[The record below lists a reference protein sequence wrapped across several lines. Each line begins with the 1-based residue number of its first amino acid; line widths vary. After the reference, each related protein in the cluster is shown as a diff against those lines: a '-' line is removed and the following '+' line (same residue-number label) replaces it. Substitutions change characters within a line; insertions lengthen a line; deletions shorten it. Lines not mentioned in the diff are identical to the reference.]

1 MFFFS
6 FTFLKCLSILLPCFP
21 FPLHLPFCLSFFP
34 SPLSSFQLFTSP
46 SFFSSRLPVSLTDS
60 NDEGKRKGGAG
71 REGRVDG
78 REKNTIIFLTAL
90 RLSSCSFVFCLMWR
104 FTFLFLILEQADTGA
119 PRPVY
124 TQTDWQC
131 LSVCLS
137 LAVNLFYLKRKSS
150 N

>member
-1 MFFFS
+1 MFFLLYLSEMPLNSPSLFPISSSPSLLSFLYSFS
-6 FTFLKCLSILLPCFP
+6 PFLIPTFHFPLFLFLSPSCFP
-21 FPLHLPFCLSFFP
+21 HRFKW
-34 SPLSSFQLFTSP
+34 
-46 SFFSSRLPVSLTDS
+46 R
-60 NDEGKRKGGAG
+60 GKEKRRRWEG
-71 REGRVDG
+71 RESWWEG
-78 REKNTIIFLTAL
+78 KNTIIFLTAL

-137 LAVNLFYLKRKSS
+137 LAVSLFYLKRKSS